1 MLSTRSL
8 FIDHSKPLTGVVFT
22 LRVGLCLL
30 MGWGMLVFPVP
41 ARGTDLT
48 DLEEVVDNARL
59 TFAHF
64 SGNPDLAWIR
74 RNLKNAKGILI
85 LPQVLQAGYFVG
97 ATLGSGVLLLHD
109 ERTGEWS
116 DPAFYSVKAGSFGL
130 QIGLKRSQAVAL
142 IMTKKGID
150 SMVGSKFMLGGNLNL
165 TIGPV
170 GRGLAGGVTPTINA
184 DVVAYARSE
193 GAYGGISLRGL
204 LLSPDDD
211 RNELYF
217 GRSIGASEILLSGS
231 SIRHWYSAR
240 LRAAVTDAQ
249 TEDP

>member
-1 MLSTRSL
+1 MLSIRAFFADCST
-8 FIDHSKPLTGVVFT
+8 PLTRIIFA
-22 LRVGLCLL
+22 LRLGLCLL
-30 MGWGMLVFPVP
+30 TGWGVLAFPVP

-64 SGNPDLAWIR
+64 AGNPDLAWIR
-74 RNLKNAKGILI
+74 NNLKGAKGILI

-116 DPAFYSVKAGSFGL
+116 DPAFYTVKAGSFGL
-130 QIGLKRSQAVAL
+130 QIGLKRSQVVAL

-150 SMVGSKFMLGGNLNL
+150 SMVGSKFMLGGDLNL
-165 TIGPV
+165 TVGPV
-170 GRGLAGGVTPTINA
+170 GRGLAGGVTPTMNA

-204 LLSPDDD
+204 ILSPNDDW
-211 RNELYF
+211 NEVYF
-217 GRSIGASEILLSGS
+217 GRSVSASEILLSGS
-231 SIRHWYSAR
+231 SVRHWYSAR

-249 TEDP
+249 TEEP